1 MGTAREYS
9 PPPPPHTIVATRGP
23 LLHGDTN
30 FLDCVAAVAKPV
42 PFGPLGLGAASEVG
56 GPCPNKYGSAGFAAG
71 QQLPPLPAISATL
84 ADQSGGLPRAAAHGD
99 VDTIDGR
106 RPRPRD
112 TTHNQFSCGHRRAS
126 GRLCDQRPDL
136 LQTHG
141 LASDA
146 AVAL

>member
-1 MGTAREYS
+1 
-9 PPPPPHTIVATRGP
+9 
-23 LLHGDTN
+23 
-30 FLDCVAAVAKPV
+30 
-42 PFGPLGLGAASEVG
+42 
-56 GPCPNKYGSAGFAAG
+56 G

-146 AVAL
+146 AVALPFVYVPVRLIEALEWLADRLDVGEPLHRRHRVPAGNYQPDRAAVLEWQRFTVHSV